1 MCSTARHTEAAFSS
15 EVSTVVQ
22 FVGASHGV
30 PLFVLPTAAS
40 DVLSAGAH
48 FHITRYS
55 PCGSFLASDSFM
67 GSCCLTV
74 CCCQPR
80 PRFTF

>member
-1 MCSTARHTEAAFSS
+1 
-15 EVSTVVQ
+15 
-22 FVGASHGV
+22 
-30 PLFVLPTAAS
+30 
-40 DVLSAGAH
+40 LSAGAH